1 MCSIA
6 GIYSR
11 EIDSAGFHR
20 RLEAMNSAQRHRG
33 PDGATIWTD
42 GPIGF
47 GHTRLAI
54 VGVTDGVQ
62 PSFTEDASIAVI
74 FNGEIYNHRALRA
87 ELERKGHSL
96 RASSDTE
103 VIGHLYEEFGEDFV
117 RRLDGDFA
125 ISLWDSKAE
134 KLLLTRDRVGVK
146 PLYVAE
152 RDGEIVFAS
161 EAKAIFASGAVDPEI
176 DPQGLADAHFYGH
189 TVAPHTFWKGVQE
202 IRPGT
207 VATYVRGEKTAESTY
222 FRPFDLGV
230 TEREAHRGSEGL
242 ADYRRAFDES
252 VAKRIPDEVEWGIA
266 LSGGLDSSAIAGVA
280 AARHGERPL
289 TISVEVVDSHL
300 DETSDSQ
307 LVATHLGVPNI
318 EVPVTGERM
327 SALAEEAVYHFES
340 PFWYG
345 IVATP
350 ILDLMDTARGHGL
363 KVMMSGDGSDETLA
377 GYDFYRLL
385 RLRRIL
391 QRLRLTR
398 FEPWFWRRTLKWF
411 GAPTGFESEV
421 AAINETLDSVE
432 AEFGHVPAWI
442 YMWTALEQRMRGVSV
457 VPLPLHSPLPR
468 PTSSIGLHRQLSYEA
483 YTRLPHWVLS
493 ISDRL
498 GMARSIELRVPFLDR
513 DVLDS
518 AAQLHP
524 SLMLHGNTEKYALK
538 KAVRDVLPRR
548 TTARRK
554 KPFMTPIGS
563 WYLVDE
569 NGPTELVRRHLSR
582 ARLEETGLFDPDAV
596 AALIADV
603 ARNDGSWAA
612 VTAEWACLSILAT
625 QILVQQYVVER
636 RFDSPQIQANSEIV
650 STPSE
655 PVGADRVATT

>member
-11 EIDSAGFHR
+11 DLQADGFR
-20 RLEAMNSAQRHRG
+20 DRLEAMNSAQRHRG
-33 PDGATIWTD
+33 PDGATIWHD

-54 VGVTDGVQ
+54 VGVSDGVQ
-62 PSFTEDASIAVI
+62 PSFTEDGSIAVI

-87 ELERKGHSL
+87 ELERKGHRL
-96 RASSDTE
+96 RAASDTE
-103 VIGHLYEEFGEDFV
+103 VIGHLYEEYGADFV

-125 ISLWDSKAE
+125 IALWDGKTES
-134 KLLLTRDRVGVK
+134 LLLTRDRAGVK
-146 PLYVAE
+146 PLYVSAE
-152 RDGEIVFAS
+152 DGRIVFAS
-161 EAKAIFASGAVDPEI
+161 EAKAIFASGLVEPAV
-176 DPQGLADAHFYGH
+176 DPQGLADCQFYGH
-189 TVAPHTFWKGVQE
+189 TVAPHTFWAGVQE
-202 IRPGT
+202 VRPGT
-207 VATYVRGEKTAESTY
+207 TVTYVDGEKQDESTY

-230 TEREAHRGSEGL
+230 TERTAHRGEEGL
-242 ADYRRAFDES
+242 ADYQRAFDEA
-252 VAKRIPDEVEWGIA
+252 VGKRIPDEVEWGIA

-307 LVATHLGVPNI
+307 LVASHLGVPNI

-327 SALAEEAVYHFES
+327 SELAEEAVYHFES

-350 ILDLMDTARGHGL
+350 ILDLMDTARERGL

-411 GAPTGFESEV
+411 GAPIGFESEV
-421 AAINETLDSVE
+421 AAINETLDAVE

-442 YMWTALEQRMRGVSV
+442 YMWTALEQRMRGVSRT
-457 VPLPLHSPLPR
+457 PLPAHSSLPR
-468 PTSSIGLHRQLSYEA
+468 PTSTVGLHRQLSYEA

-498 GMARSIELRVPFLDR
+498 GMARSMELRVPFLDR

-569 NGPTELVRRHLSR
+569 NGPTELVRRHMSR
-582 ARLEETGLFDPDAV
+582 ARLEEVGLFEPDAV
-596 AALIADV
+596 ARLLADV

-636 RFDSPQIQANSEIV
+636 RFDFPAVRAESDIV
-650 STPSE
+650 TTPNE
-655 PVGADRVATT
+655 KIGADGAAAT